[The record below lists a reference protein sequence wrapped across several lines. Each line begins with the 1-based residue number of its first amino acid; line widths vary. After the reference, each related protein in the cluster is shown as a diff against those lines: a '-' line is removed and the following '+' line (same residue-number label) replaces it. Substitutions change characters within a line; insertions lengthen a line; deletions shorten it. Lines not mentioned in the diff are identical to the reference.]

1 MMDPIKP
8 LDGLT
13 EILRKRIAEE
23 IAAKGNV
30 SVTRKSADSHQET
43 QPASRPTTEALR
55 KKIATALESLD
66 PDDPK
71 REQKI
76 VHIFVEN
83 TLSWQFGSELI
94 NDPGFSMLVND
105 ISDALEPESAQIEQ
119 LIKA

>member
-1 MMDPIKP
+1 MDPIKP

-30 SVTRKSADSHQET
+30 SVTRKSADGHQET
-43 QPASRPTTEALR
+43 QPASRPTTEVLR